1 MLGPVPP
8 RVAAA
13 TFALLV
19 MVVLALVV
27 SGENWVTRADL
38 DVVQGV
44 AADRTGVLG
53 SVARAVSWFGNVL
66 LLGAVAAVAAFVL
79 RRSGAS
85 WHLAVLPALA
95 ITTAAVVDPLVK
107 LAVGRPRPPAELAEV
122 VERATGFPSGHSA
135 QAAALWFALAFAVST
150 GARRRRRALAVATCV
165 VALVGVSRVV
175 LGVHSPT
182 DVLGG
187 WCLGGAIALL
197 AIEVVDRRGQASA
210 AAGR

>member
-13 TFALLV
+13 AFALLV

-66 LLGAVAAVAAFVL
+66 LLGAVAAVGAFVL
-79 RRSGAS
+79 RRSGAP

-150 GARRRRRALAVATCV
+150 GARGRRRALAVATCV

-197 AIEVVDRRGQASA
+197 AIEVVDRRDDA
-210 AAGR
+210 RKPR